1 VNEIDQADPLYST
14 VFITRVLPFDQFD
27 KVGVLLVL
35 GNGLYGLISLYWCHA
50 TYSSDPVPPL
60 R

>member
-1 VNEIDQADPLYST
+1 MAYRSAELSEGRYPSTGFRNGTYPL
-14 VFITRVLPFDQFD
+14 
-27 KVGVLLVL
+27 L